1 MRPVGTTVAIAV
13 GGAVGALARYGVA
26 VAVPHADG
34 AFPVA
39 TFGTNVVGCLLIGV
53 LMAVVE
59 RGGAPDWARPALGV
73 GVLGGFT
80 TFSAY
85 ALELTGLLDRPVIA
99 LAYLFGTLLAA
110 LAATWAGLAGTR
122 RLLK

>member
-1 MRPVGTTVAIAV
+1 MKPVGTTVAIAV

-26 VAVPHADG
+26 VATPHADG

-85 ALELTGLLDRPVIA
+85 ALEITGLLDRPVVA
-99 LAYLFGTLLAA
+99 LAYLFGTVVAA
-110 LAATWAGLAGTR
+110 LAASWVGLAGTR

>member
-1 MRPVGTTVAIAV
+1 MRPVGTTVAIAI

-26 VAVPHADG
+26 VAIPHADG
-34 AFPVA
+34 TFPVA
-39 TFGTNVVGCLLIGV
+39 TFVTNVVGCLLIGV

-59 RGGAPDWARPALGV
+59 RGRAPDWARPALGV

-85 ALELTGLLDRPVIA
+85 ALELTGLLDRPVVA
-99 LAYLFGTLLAA
+99 LAYLFGTLVAA
-110 LAATWAGLAGTR
+110 LAATWVGLAGAR

>member
-1 MRPVGTTVAIAV
+1 MKPVGTTVAIAV
-13 GGAVGALARYGVA
+13 GGAVGAVARYGVA
-26 VAVPHADG
+26 VAIPHAG
-34 AFPVA
+34 GTFPVA
-39 TFGTNVVGCLLIGV
+39 TFVTNVVGCLLIGV

-59 RGGAPDWARPALGV
+59 RGGAPDWARPALGL

-85 ALELTGLLDRPVIA
+85 ALEISGLLDRPVVA
-99 LAYLFGTLLAA
+99 LAYLFGTLVAALVATWVGLAA
-110 LAATWAGLAGTR
+110 TR